1 MGRKLENILVSS
13 LFPKLVLC
21 RASATRSSS
30 LWRSSGLC
38 ALMASRQARR
48 RRPQKE
54 ETWWTSA
61 GSGSSSS
68 AADSI
73 ASQEIGLES
82 DSHLCTPSARRGS
95 TAESEPSSWPEMF
108 NMPPMETWLSQTLRQ
123 MKLSW
128 MSAPTSGCESLIKEH
143 QSQEMGLEI
152 ESHLSAADSVA
163 AQEMGF
169 SCESSPRWMCSQRS
183 WWQKLREK
191 LIWLEDPRYA
201 WYFLFVSIMAV
212 VTHLWLRIN
221 LEVRPKALPK
231 PEVPAVPAVQPY
243 TAAAARAALQGIML
257 QVLGGFTPGTQTAA
271 AANGCDPYD
280 EACHARMLDFSE
292 AASYYEDTSTS
303 RFYTELRN
311 WVLYFI
317 FVVSLYAFSYIGLKR
332 YQRRRWTSRSN
343 PEIEYKESFPNIQD
357 DAAVL
362 EDDSVPFAL
371 CAVCVSVAL
380 GCVLLV
386 PMTIIDTLLRNYVS
400 GQDLYGGLAS
410 TDLGRIWEMLFY
422 VSTVC
427 HFIVLPFAFL
437 YTESEGLGRKV
448 GMNGSLLSRVRE
460 ASSVWSRVRETS
472 LTLLLILALLALLVQ
487 VLHMLHVPLMQ
498 HQRLTLSYIVS
509 RPSLSLSP
517 SFPPLRFLPPSL
529 SLLGSLSLSHTHTH
543 TQNTHTHT
551 HTHVTLVSDA
561 HFVFMLASL

>member
-1 MGRKLENILVSS
+1 VGGRGWEVGVCGVGRKLENILVTA
-13 LFPKLVLC
+13 LFPKLVFC
-21 RASATRSSS
+21 RASATRSSN

-38 ALMASRQARR
+38 ALMASRQQARR

-61 GSGSSSS
+61 GSGGSSS
-68 AADSI
+68 AAESI

-82 DSHLCTPSARRGS
+82 ESHLCTPSARR
-95 TAESEPSSWPEMF
+95 AESEPSSWPEMF
-108 NMPPMETWLSQTLRQ
+108 NLLFQPMETWLPQTLRQ
-123 MKLSW
+123 MKRSW
-128 MSAPTSGCESLIKEH
+128 MSAPTSGCESLIKEQ

-169 SCESSPRWMCSQRS
+169 SCESSPRWMCPQRS

-231 PEVPAVPAVQPY
+231 PEVPAVQPY

-343 PEIEYKESFPNIQD
+343 PETEYKEIFPNIQD

-362 EDDSVPFAL
+362 EDDGVPFAL

-509 RPSLSLSP
+509 RSSLSLS
-517 SFPPLRFLPPSL
+517 L
-529 SLLGSLSLSHTHTH
+529 SSALSLSHTHT
-543 TQNTHTHT
+543 QHTHT
-551 HTHVTLVSDA
+551 HTQNARTHKTHTHTKRTHA
-561 HFVFMLASL
+561 CYTRI